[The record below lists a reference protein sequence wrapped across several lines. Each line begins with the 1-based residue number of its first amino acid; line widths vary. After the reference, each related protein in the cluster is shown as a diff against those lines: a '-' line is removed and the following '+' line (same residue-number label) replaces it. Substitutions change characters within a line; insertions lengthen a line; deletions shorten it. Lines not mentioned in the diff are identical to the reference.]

1 MKPKKK
7 NEPPAIEYQYEP
19 SQDADEKLNQAYD
32 IILDLIIQDY
42 TDEQNDKPQQ
52 DNPPQAGAS

>member
-1 MKPKKK
+1 MGPKKK
-7 NEPPAIEYQYEP
+7 KEPPIEYQYEP

-32 IILDLIIQDY
+32 IIFDLIIQDY

-52 DNPPQAGAS
+52 DETQPT